1 MHTPIDGS
9 NKEASMIIFLIR
21 SSTPEQIM
29 KSPSVVP
36 KNLATI
42 SPLPTFDFVFM
53 PTECRYY
60 FKKKSQQCTLNSS
73 RNYRLD

>member
-1 MHTPIDGS
+1 MHTPTDSS
-9 NKEASMIIFLIR
+9 NKETSVIISLIR
-21 SSTPEQIM
+21 SSTPQQIM

-36 KNLATI
+36 KNLVTI
-42 SPLPTFDFVFM
+42 VPLLTFDFVFM

-60 FKKKSQQCTLNSS
+60 FKKKRQQCTLNSS